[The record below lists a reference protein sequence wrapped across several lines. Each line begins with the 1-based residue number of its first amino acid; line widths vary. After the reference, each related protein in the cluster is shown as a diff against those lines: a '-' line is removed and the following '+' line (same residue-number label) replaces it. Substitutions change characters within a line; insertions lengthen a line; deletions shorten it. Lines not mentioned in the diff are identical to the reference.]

1 MCKTS
6 MPSRKGRKKMDLR
19 TLSLNQLK
27 KLQDDV
33 AVAIFNFEKRKKAEA
48 VAEVERVA
56 KASGYSLKELFD
68 ENVTSKKP
76 KVAPKYAN
84 PADASQTWTGRG
96 RKPTWINELLAS
108 GKSLNDAAI

>member
-1 MCKTS
+1 
-6 MPSRKGRKKMDLR
+6 MPSHEGSKKMDLR
-19 TLSLNQLK
+19 TLSLNELK
-27 KLQDDV
+27 KLQNDV

-48 VAEVERVA
+48 VAEIERVA
-56 KASGYSLKELFD
+56 KSSGYSLSELFD

-76 KVAPKYAN
+76 KGAPKYAN

-96 RKPTWINELLAS
+96 SKPKWVHELLAS